1 MIRPRNRETPPTRE
15 AMIMLLQLAIAVLLG
30 RAVTHVL
37 ESFARHLIEQTF
49 HHFAP
54 ELRAA

>member
-1 MIRPRNRETPPTRE
+1 
-15 AMIMLLQLAIAVLLG
+15 MIMLLQLVIAVLLG

-37 ESFARHLIEQTF
+37 ESFAKHLIEQTF